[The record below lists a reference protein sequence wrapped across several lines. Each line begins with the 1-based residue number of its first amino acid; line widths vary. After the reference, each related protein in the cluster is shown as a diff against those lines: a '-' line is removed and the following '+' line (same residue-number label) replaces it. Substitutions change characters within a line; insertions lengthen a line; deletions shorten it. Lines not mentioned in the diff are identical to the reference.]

1 MLQVRVLHMPDLFKL
16 PHRYRKNALQPGQ
29 HVRAPCPGWARRP
42 ADKPTQQCA
51 YAKICPDVSDDSHKT
66 CGIWSCAQMW
76 QECFGTLLGYL
87 HLLAHMYKYPKNV
100 ADGPPANEPKNVP
113 RHADKPLAKMLPE
126 CLTLHLQH
134 LLAHS
139 HKYPRNALHPTDYI
153 WFMEGKNLVKHEKK
167 HGPSLQISLACNLP
181 TFNTEM
187 GES

>member
-16 PHRYRKNALQPGQ
+16 PHRYRKHALQPGQ

-153 WFMEGKNLVKHEKK
+153 WFM
-167 HGPSLQISLACNLP
+167 S
-181 TFNTEM
+181 
-187 GES
+187 

>member
-1 MLQVRVLHMPDLFKL
+1 MPRNADKPLAKMLQECLLSYLHHLHAN
-16 PHRYRKNALQPGQ
+16 PHINPKNASGSCPAYARPFRTTTQISQNALQPGQ

-66 CGIWSCAQMW
+66 CGVWSCAQMW

-113 RHADKPLAKMLPE
+113 RNADKPLAKMLPE

-153 WFMEGKNLVKHEKK
+153 W
-167 HGPSLQISLACNLP
+167 S
-181 TFNTEM
+181 
-187 GES
+187 